1 MWKFFTG
8 TPWGLEAPPGKGGH
22 RPEASLGESSEMAAS
37 SVGSEHKSRVIE
49 PRNILI
55 AGAFVLMSTGAAP
68 ERQQRP
74 GARVRPG
81 SKSRADVQKGSLGT
95 WEGLRSLPPIGQT
108 TDGTGL
114 PTSWHPRDSLAAGV
128 SERAKHEGV
137 SRAERNEARETDQGS
152 RSVFI
157 VASESRETGPR
168 EPVSSQGRRRFTEL
182 PPGHTR

>member
-8 TPWGLEAPPGKGGH
+8 TPWGTKAPPGKGGH
-22 RPEASLGESSEMAAS
+22 HPEASLGESPEMTAS
-37 SVGSEHKSRVIE
+37 SVGSGHKSRVIE

-81 SKSRADVQKGSLGT
+81 SKSRADVRKGSLGT
-95 WEGLRSLPPIGQT
+95 WESLRSPLRIGQT
-108 TDGTGL
+108 KGDTGTSTPG
-114 PTSWHPRDSLAAGV
+114 HPRDGLATGV
-128 SERAKHEGV
+128 SKRAKHEGV
-137 SRAERNEARETDQGS
+137 SQVERNEARETDQGS

-168 EPVSSQGRRRFTEL
+168 KPASSQGRRRFTDPSL
-182 PPGHTR
+182 GNTR